1 MIQALIPI
9 GLEAVSD
16 VLQHEV
22 QELAGGRYARKS
34 SDQSHRRWGKQKGWV
49 YLGTRSCRLRCLV
62 FETQQ
67 RVSRYPWTRGCCSK
81 CSRGSPVGTTRLV
94 RRPCLKP
101 SVFPLLRFLEGSS
114 RPDPRSSSSFR
125 NALDDY
131 DFVAL
136 FIDGKSFA
144 DEQMVIALGVT
155 MDGQK
160 IPLGFVESAAN

>member
-1 MIQALIPI
+1 M
-9 GLEAVSD
+9 
-16 VLQHEV
+16 
-22 QELAGGRYARKS
+22 
-34 SDQSHRRWGKQKGWV
+34 
-49 YLGTRSCRLRCLV
+49 
-62 FETQQ
+62 
-67 RVSRYPWTRGCCSK
+67 
-81 CSRGSPVGTTRLV
+81 